1 MRKLS
6 IFSFLIAAGIAISAC
21 GKNPDNNTAPSSEA
35 SADAQLTSV
44 AATTPATTTEASDA
58 SEDSGPAPTLNDA
71 PRNTPA
77 ADDNT
82 NPNPNPGGHN
92 INVGQ
97 IGGTCGYT
105 NQGDKIR
112 AGKNTSCEFAAAMFD
127 EAIKHTFTWSQRSST
142 VNGSYNTHISVASP
156 ATKQTYDLYCA
167 MGSDT
172 RTFYCGIDGDNSVYA
187 SFEEANRQGWTNRLS
202 TEGQP

>member
-6 IFSFLIAAGIAISAC
+6 TLSFLVAAGIALSAC
-21 GKNPDNNTAPSSEA
+21 GDTSDSSTPTSEA

-44 AATTPATTTEASDA
+44 AATTPATTTETSET

-71 PRNTPA
+71 PSDTPA
-77 ADDNT
+77 ADDNA
-82 NPNPNPGGHN
+82 NPNPGGHN

-97 IGGTCGYT
+97 VGGACGYT
-105 NQGDKIR
+105 NQGDKIH

-142 VNGSYNTHISVASP
+142 VNGSYNTRISVASP
-156 ATKQTYDLYCA
+156 ATKQSYDLYCA
-167 MGSDT
+167 IGSDT
-172 RTFYCGIDGDNSVYA
+172 RTFSCGIYGDNSVNA
-187 SFEEANRQGWTNRLS
+187 SFEEANSQTWTNRLS

>member
-6 IFSFLIAAGIAISAC
+6 TLSLLVAAGIALNAC
-21 GKNPDNNTAPSSEA
+21 GDTSDSSTPASEA
-35 SADAQLTSV
+35 SADSQLTSV
-44 AATTPATTTEASDA
+44 VAPVTASTSEAP
-58 SEDSGPAPTLNDA
+58 EDSGPAPTLNDA
-71 PRNTPA
+71 PSGTPA
-77 ADDNT
+77 ADDNA
-82 NPNPNPGGHN
+82 NPNPGGHN

-97 IGGTCGYT
+97 VGGACGYT

-142 VNGSYNTHISVASP
+142 VNGSYNTRITAMSP

-187 SFEEANRQGWTNRLS
+187 SFEEANRQTWTNRLS

>member
-6 IFSFLIAAGIAISAC
+6 TLSFLVAAGIALSAC
-21 GKNPDNNTAPSSEA
+21 GDTSDSSTPASEA
-35 SADAQLTSV
+35 SADSQLTSV
-44 AATTPATTTEASDA
+44 AATTPATTTETSET

-71 PRNTPA
+71 PSDTPA
-77 ADDNT
+77 ADDNA
-82 NPNPNPGGHN
+82 NPNPGGHN

-97 IGGTCGYT
+97 VGGACGYT
-105 NQGDKIR
+105 NQGDKIH

-142 VNGSYNTHISVASP
+142 VNGSYNTRISVASP
-156 ATKQTYDLYCA
+156 ATKQSYDLYCA
-167 MGSDT
+167 IGSDT
-172 RTFYCGIDGDNSVYA
+172 RTFSCGIYGDNSVNA
-187 SFEEANRQGWTNRLS
+187 SFEEANSQTWTNRLS

>member
-6 IFSFLIAAGIAISAC
+6 TLSFLIAAGIALSAC
-21 GKNPDNNTAPSSEA
+21 GDNPDASAPASEA
-35 SADAQLTSV
+35 SADSQLTSV
-44 AATTPATTTEASDA
+44 SASVAASTSEAP
-58 SEDSGPAPTLNDA
+58 EDSGPAPTLNDA
-71 PRNTPA
+71 PSDNPA
-77 ADDNT
+77 ADDNA
-82 NPNPNPGGHN
+82 NPTPGGHN

-97 IGGTCGYT
+97 VGGACGYT

-142 VNGSYNTHISVASP
+142 VNGSYNTHISAASP

-172 RTFYCGIDGDNSVYA
+172 RTFYCGIDGDISVDA
-187 SFEEANRQGWTNRLS
+187 SFEEANSQTWTNRLS

>member
-1 MRKLS
+1 MRKFSTL
-6 IFSFLIAAGIAISAC
+6 SFLVAAGLALSAC
-21 GKNPDNNTAPSSEA
+21 GGNPDASAPASEA
-35 SADAQLTSV
+35 SADSQLTSV
-44 AATTPATTTEASDA
+44 ATTTPATTTETSEA

-71 PRNTPA
+71 PSKASN
-77 ADDNT
+77 ADDNA
-82 NPNPNPGGHN
+82 NPNPGGHN

-97 IGGTCGYT
+97 VGGACGYT
-105 NQGDKIR
+105 NQGDKIH
-112 AGKNTSCEFAAAMFD
+112 AGENTSCEFAAAMFD

-156 ATKQTYDLYCA
+156 ATKQTYDLRCA
-167 MGSDT
+167 IGSDT

-187 SFEEANRQGWTNRLS
+187 SFEDANNQTWTNRLS